1 MSWSVNYEDEISYRI
16 LMDAAK
22 FSEFFIRIYDTY
34 LNEKNLIWYHIYNV
48 LLGYYRAYLKTYLL
62 NNYRYNISKS
72 YLGDTSY
79 STRL

>member
-34 LNEKNLIWYHIYNV
+34 LNEKNIIWYHIYNV
-48 LLGYYRAYLKTYLL
+48 LLGLL
-62 NNYRYNISKS
+62 
-72 YLGDTSY
+72 
-79 STRL
+79 